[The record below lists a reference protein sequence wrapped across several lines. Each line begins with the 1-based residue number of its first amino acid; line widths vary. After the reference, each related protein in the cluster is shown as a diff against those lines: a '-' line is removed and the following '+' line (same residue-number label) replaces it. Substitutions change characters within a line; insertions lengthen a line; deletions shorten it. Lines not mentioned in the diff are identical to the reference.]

1 MPKVKKTKTYK
12 EMMKEILSK
21 NKTINKTT
29 KIVVGGGVPS
39 KVNKI

>member
-12 EMMKEILSK
+12 QMMKEILNK
-21 NKTINKTT
+21 NKTKNKTT
-29 KIVVGGGVPS
+29 KILVGGGVPT